1 MALRDLDAQLVRIR
15 DHRSRVYYSEAL
27 RAYRSGAY
35 RAAISAAWVALVFDI
50 LLKYRELSALGDA
63 EATSFISDWDNAIT
77 SNDVAKLL
85 EYERSLLEHAKS
97 KMGLFNHQEH
107 RMLQR
112 LYEDRHLCAHPAF
125 ASDDRLFEP
134 TDELVRTH
142 IAGIVEIVLC
152 QRPVQGRKIFEAFSA
167 DIQSPG
173 FPRDEEKAILFV
185 ESKYLAGMRT
195 EIVKNFGIVLAKSM
209 IRNVP
214 SEWEGYRIPV
224 VDSLNAV
231 RLRRSESWE
240 DILTAVAKMVNDDEP
255 EHRIRCLALLA
266 DFPEAYERLEQA
278 TIDALREVAT
288 SDESLVDYPEAF
300 AAVSLP
306 AFKSSL
312 IDRFEQLKN
321 GKAGDVL
328 EAAADMSFC
337 ANSIERFADS
347 GSFRS
352 AEANF
357 DTFVRPFAK
366 RLPISG
372 LDRVF
377 EAVEENGQIW
387 NAGGTPDRL
396 MELLKVSNPKTPSVA
411 AIDSLY
417 LSMRPRVRNRFSDI
431 WKFLKQVGWTEP
443 EEPVDEED

>member
-1 MALRDLDAQLVRIR
+1 M
-15 DHRSRVYYSEAL
+15 
-27 RAYRSGAY
+27 
-35 RAAISAAWVALVFDI
+35 
-50 LLKYRELSALGDA
+50 
-63 EATSFISDWDNAIT
+63 
-77 SNDVAKLL
+77 
-85 EYERSLLEHAKS
+85 EHAKT

-142 IAGIVEIVLC
+142 IAGIVETVLC
-152 QRPVQGRKIFEAFSA
+152 QRPVQGRKIFEAFSE

-173 FPRDEEKAILFV
+173 FPRDEGKAILFV
-185 ESKYLAGMRT
+185 ETKYLAGMRS

-209 IRNVP
+209 VRNVP
-214 SEWEGYRIPV
+214 SEWEGYRVPV
-224 VDSLNAV
+224 VDSFNAI

-240 DILTAVAKMVNDDEP
+240 EILTAVAKMVNDDEP

-266 DFPEAYERLEQA
+266 DFPEVYERLEQA
-278 TIDALREVAT
+278 TIDALHEVAT
-288 SDESLVDYPEAF
+288 SDGSLVDYPEAF

-306 AFKSSL
+306 AFKDPL
-312 IDRFEQLKN
+312 IDRFEQLKD

-328 EAAADMSFC
+328 ESAVDMSFC
-337 ANSIERFADS
+337 ANSIKRFADS

-372 LDRVF
+372 LDKVF

-387 NAGGTPDRL
+387 NAGGTPDSL
-396 MELLKVSNPKTPSVA
+396 VELLEVANPKVPSAA

-417 LSMRPRVRNRFSDI
+417 LSMRPRVRNRFSGI
-431 WKFLKQVGWTEP
+431 WEFLKQAGWTEP
-443 EEPVDEED
+443 EEPSDEED